1 MIGNNIELSVLK
13 SEERYLDDYE
23 LESIEMKKGEEG
35 ENGEAIVHYKKNGK
49 EFNLEVRLMNGK
61 KEGKGRLFDSDHV
74 LIANLMFVNDE
85 LNGECVIRNERY
97 VVVFRGMMKNGVKE
111 GECHEYDE
119 EGKEIWYGMIKE
131 GKRIPLLSEVKEKSG
146 LYCEYNEE
154 GYLLSVSEYDSDGYK
169 KNGMCYVIEGGMI
182 KRVCMMLN
190 GNEVR
195 VLFEMEGD
203 RMIEYDERGNKR
215 YEGGWSGD
223 WIEGVKRDGNG
234 KEYDDKG
241 DVIYEGEWK
250 RGERCV
256 VLMKVKKGK
265 MKGMIEEKKRDGEC

>member
-35 ENGEAIVHYKKNGK
+35 ENGEAIVHYNKNGK

-119 EGKEIWYGMIKE
+119 EMGKRYGME
-131 GKRIPLLSEVKEKSG
+131 
-146 LYCEYNEE
+146 
-154 GYLLSVSEYDSDGYK
+154 
-169 KNGMCYVIEGGMI
+169 
-182 KRVCMMLN
+182 
-190 GNEVR
+190 
-195 VLFEMEGD
+195 
-203 RMIEYDERGNKR
+203 
-215 YEGGWSGD
+215 
-223 WIEGVKRDGNG
+223 
-234 KEYDDKG
+234 
-241 DVIYEGEWK
+241 
-250 RGERCV
+250 
-256 VLMKVKKGK
+256 
-265 MKGMIEEKKRDGEC
+265 

>member
-1 MIGNNIELSVLK
+1 ML
-13 SEERYLDDYE
+13 
-23 LESIEMKKGEEG
+23 
-35 ENGEAIVHYKKNGK
+35 
-49 EFNLEVRLMNGK
+49 
-61 KEGKGRLFDSDHV
+61 
-74 LIANLMFVNDE
+74 
-85 LNGECVIRNERY
+85 
-97 VVVFRGMMKNGVKE
+97 
-111 GECHEYDE
+111 
-119 EGKEIWYGMIKE
+119 W
-131 GKRIPLLSEVKEKSG
+131 
-146 LYCEYNEE
+146 
-154 GYLLSVSEYDSDGYK
+154 
-169 KNGMCYVIEGGMI
+169 IEGGMI

-234 KEYDDKG
+234 NEYDDKG

-265 MKGMIEEKKRDGEC
+265 MKGMIEEKKRDGELLSVGKYKKGMKDGRCFEYRNRVLMRECMYEKNKMKEVLREWKGDMTTENE